1 MLKKKELVLL
11 VKTDKKTNQTSTT
24 VFTSLYPAIRV
35 MNQAA
40 KELLKKTTCKFGK
53 NCFST
58 DDVKYQVI
66 ELGDISWDRYWD
78 EMSFEQ
84 EITERKVLDYG
95 AVVQISKYRELNWT
109 YISADD
115 DLWNTGCESPA
126 DYYIKFCEDYPDFTY
141 KDYRWE
147 NIQDDGKQFELYHK
161 DELLLT
167 IYFVGGN
174 NCSPVS
180 DGRSIY
186 REDVPKLEAFEKFAE
201 KYTGKAESK
210 MVEDVNKKSR
220 WFIKRMKH
228 SECDKFFGFPSFKD
242 AKIALRDL
250 KKLYRKKVGKGVML
264 EDNAVYAPNDVM
276 FVIWPNDSYKP
287 KQEDNEKFVVN
298 NVGKSESQ
306 AVNYKN

>member
-1 MLKKKELVLL
+1 MANKELVLL

-66 ELGDISWDRYWD
+66 ELGDISWDRDWD
-78 EMSFEQ
+78 KMSFEQ
-84 EITERKVLDYG
+84 EITENKIPVTYN
-95 AVVQISKYRELNWT
+95 AVVQISKYSELNWS
-109 YISADD
+109 YLSADD

-167 IYFVGGN
+167 IYFVGGGSY
-174 NCSPVS
+174 SPANV
-180 DGRSIY
+180 GHSIY
-186 REDVPKLEAFEKFAE
+186 DGVPHQESFEKFIE
-201 KYTGKAESK
+201 KFTGKAK
-210 MVEDVNKKSR
+210 TKLVDDVNKESR
-220 WFIKRMKH
+220 WFIKRFEGK
-228 SECDKFFGFPSFKD
+228 ECKQSFGFPSFKD

-250 KKLYRKKVGKGVML
+250 KKLYREKVGKGVML

-298 NVGKSESQ
+298 NVGKAESQ